1 MSLPSRSSTPGGIT
15 VAKPQSQRVAWATL
29 VVVILL
35 VARPVPADADILRGL
50 LRIIGGVLEVP
61 RATLAGTFSGPPILG
76 TAVGLLS
83 GTLNGLGMVAGGAL
97 ETVISAIPFAAK
109 LAPLIPVFL

>member
-1 MSLPSRSSTPGGIT
+1 MVWTALVVAVLM
-15 VAKPQSQRVAWATL
+15 VAK
-29 VVVILL
+29 
-35 VARPVPADADILRGL
+35 PVPADADILRGL

-61 RATLAGTFSGPPILG
+61 RETLVGTFSGPPILG

-83 GTLNGLGMVAGGAL
+83 GTFTGLGMVAGGAL

-109 LAPLIPVFL
+109 LAPYIPVFL